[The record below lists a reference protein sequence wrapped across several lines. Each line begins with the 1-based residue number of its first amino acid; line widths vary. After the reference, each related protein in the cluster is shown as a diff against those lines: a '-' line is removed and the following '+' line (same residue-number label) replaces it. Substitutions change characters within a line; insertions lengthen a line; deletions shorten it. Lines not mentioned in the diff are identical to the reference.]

1 MAANEVSLFDAKTH
15 LSRLVA
21 RAERG
26 EVVTIT
32 RRGRAVA
39 RLVPAR
45 DTDRPGDRRTLL
57 GRLRSF
63 RGRIARP
70 VDVRALVREGRRD

>member
-1 MAANEVSLFDAKTH
+1 MSAREVSLFDAKTH

-32 RRGRAVA
+32 RRGKPVA
-39 RLVPAR
+39 RLVPAVQ
-45 DTDRPGDRRTLL
+45 TASLADRGTLL
-57 GRLRSF
+57 RRLRSF
-63 RGRIARP
+63 RGRISGP
-70 VDVRALVREGRRD
+70 IDVRALVREGRRG

>member
-1 MAANEVSLFDAKTH
+1 MVAKEVSLFDAKTH

-26 EVVTIT
+26 DVVTIT
-32 RRGRAVA
+32 RRGRPVA
-39 RLVPAR
+39 RLVPATETGR
-45 DTDRPGDRRTLL
+45 AGDRRGLL

-63 RGRIARP
+63 RARIARP
-70 VDVRALVREGRRD
+70 VDVRALVREGRRG